1 MQMNKGVR
9 KAKADRNLWNF
20 SVSLS
25 INMQDTQTHIYIY
38 VYILYIRGPSGKA
51 GKSGQGLAIAPR
63 QFINFQVNC
72 KLMHF
77 VRRLLPEFV
86 CMQIESGLPLPLP
99 LPSPLPI
106 PANR

>member
-9 KAKADRNLWNF
+9 KAKAYRNFWNF

-25 INMQDTQTHIYIY
+25 INMQDHTHIYI
-38 VYILYIRGPSGKA
+38 YIRGPSGKA
-51 GKSGQGLAIAPR
+51 GKSEQGLAIAPR